1 MINGFSIAGAIVTAV
16 LSIGLPFLLL
26 GLLQWKTKKALI
38 PALVG
43 AGCFVVFALVL
54 EQLVHVFVIPL
65 VMNTPWLY
73 AAYGCFAAGL
83 FEETGRLA
91 GLTYLCKKRDASLG
105 TGLAYG
111 VGHGGIEAIVLVG
124 LSAISNLAVMLQYQS
139 GAMSSAM
146 QSVGAQLAAM
156 PPEMFW
162 WGGIERV
169 IAIAF
174 HIALSMLI
182 WMVVT
187 KRVPFWFYPIAIL
200 LHALANTPAMLH
212 QFGVGPM
219 TNIAATEA
227 LMAIV
232 TMLIWALVLALYF
245 RTRAKP
251 ATARELPEVAAEPA
265 ATEPTDVVE
274 PEQ

>member
-1 MINGFSIAGAIVTAV
+1 MINGFSIAGTIVTAV

-54 EQLVHVFVIPL
+54 EQLLHVFIIPF
-65 VMNTPWLY
+65 VMGTPWLY
-73 AAYGCFAAGL
+73 AAYGCLAAGL
-83 FEETGRLA
+83 FEETGRLV

-124 LSAISNLAVMLQYQS
+124 LSAISNLTVMLQYQS
-139 GAMSSAM
+139 GAMSTAM

-156 PPEMFW
+156 PPEVFW

-169 IAIAF
+169 IAIAL

-200 LHALANTPAMLH
+200 LHALVNTPAMLY
-212 QFGVGPM
+212 QFGIGPM
-219 TNIAATEA
+219 ANIAATEA
-227 LMAIV
+227 LTAIV
-232 TMLIWALVLALYF
+232 VMLVWALVLTLYF

-251 ATARELPEVAAEPA
+251 ATARELPEVTAEPA
-265 ATEPTDVVE
+265 EAESTEEIT

>member
-1 MINGFSIAGAIVTAV
+1 MINGFSIAGTIVTAV

-26 GLLQWKTKKALI
+26 GLLQWKTKKAMI

-54 EQLVHVFVIPL
+54 EQLLHVFIIPL
-65 VMNTPWLY
+65 VMGTPWLY
-73 AAYGCFAAGL
+73 AAYGCLAAGL
-83 FEETGRLA
+83 FEETGRLV

-124 LSAISNLAVMLQYQS
+124 LSAISNLTVMLQYQS
-139 GAMSSAM
+139 GAMSTAM

-156 PPEMFW
+156 PPEVFW

-169 IAIAF
+169 IAIAL

-200 LHALANTPAMLH
+200 LHALVNTPAMLY
-212 QFGVGPM
+212 QFGIGPM
-219 TNIAATEA
+219 ANIAATEA
-227 LMAIV
+227 LTAIV
-232 TMLIWALVLALYF
+232 VMLVWALVLTLYF

-251 ATARELPEVAAEPA
+251 ATARELPEVAIEPA
-265 ATEPTDVVE
+265 EAESTEEIT

>member
-1 MINGFSIAGAIVTAV
+1 MINGFSIAGTIVTAV

-26 GLLQWKTKKALI
+26 GLLQWKTKKAMI

-54 EQLVHVFVIPL
+54 EQLLHVFIIPL
-65 VMNTPWLY
+65 VMGTPWLY
-73 AAYGCFAAGL
+73 AAYGCLAAGL
-83 FEETGRLA
+83 FEETGRLV

-124 LSAISNLAVMLQYQS
+124 LSAISNLTVMLQYQS
-139 GAMSSAM
+139 GAMSTAM

-156 PPEMFW
+156 PPEVFW

-169 IAIAF
+169 IAIAL

-200 LHALANTPAMLH
+200 LHALVNTPAMLY
-212 QFGVGPM
+212 QFGIGPM
-219 TNIAATEA
+219 ANIAATEA
-227 LMAIV
+227 LTAIV
-232 TMLIWALVLALYF
+232 VMLVWALVLTLYF

-251 ATARELPEVAAEPA
+251 ATARELPEVTAEPA
-265 ATEPTDVVE
+265 EAESTEEIT